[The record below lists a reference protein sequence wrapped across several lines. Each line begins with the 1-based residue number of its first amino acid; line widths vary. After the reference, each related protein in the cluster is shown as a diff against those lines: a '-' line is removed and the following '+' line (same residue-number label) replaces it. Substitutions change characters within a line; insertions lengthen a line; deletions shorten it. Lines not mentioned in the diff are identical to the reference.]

1 MPEKLKESV
10 SSDGSTRIEIY
21 SNYCKGCHIC
31 SEVCPKGVLI
41 MVDTPDKWEG
51 TEAEVVRIDECT
63 ACMLCE
69 IECPDFAIR
78 VYSTKEKKKTV
89 TT

>member
-1 MPEKLKESV
+1 MDGKIKDTL
-10 SSDGSTRIEIY
+10 SSDGNTRIEIFC
-21 SNYCKGCHIC
+21 NFCKGCQIC
-31 SEVCPKGVLI
+31 AEVCPKGVLV

-51 TEAEVVRIDECT
+51 TEAQVIHMDDCT

-78 VYSTKEKKKTV
+78 VYSTKEKKKTTV
-89 TT
+89 V